1 MIYHKSIM
9 FKKVTFMFFIFLA
22 GFIGAY
28 LIYGKIFPSKVEEI
42 SKKIN
47 LDLPFGNSKDE
58 VIGFLPYWLISKAD
72 KDYTKYLTTLAYFS
86 LSLSED
92 GTVQK
97 FTNPGETEPGYLS
110 LTRGKA
116 DSFFESFKKEGA
128 TLSLVIFGGD
138 DEKITAML
146 NEPEISAQNLMSD
159 ISPLMDEYGFTDLN
173 LDIEQVGD
181 ASPSAR
187 LKYTRF
193 VKKVGDILR
202 EKEDTTLSVCVYAS
216 SFVKETN
223 LVDIINVEP
232 LVDKFIVMAYDYHS
246 IGSSVTGAVAPGE
259 GGGATSEFDV
269 LTSIKAGRNMV
280 PSEKIVLGIP
290 LYGYE
295 WETIRNTPRSATIPG
310 TGMTISNRRAEE
322 LLGSCATCSAVF
334 DETDKENYIIYKNDE
349 TGNFHQ
355 AFFPDIKS
363 TEYKIKLAKD
373 HKLGGLALWALGYEG
388 NSILEPL
395 SAYLD

>member
-1 MIYHKSIM
+1 MVRKA
-9 FKKVTFMFFIFLA
+9 FIFTPIFLV
-22 GFIGAY
+22 GLIGGYFLYKMCFPNAY
-28 LIYGKIFPSKVEEI
+28 DDLT
-42 SKKIN
+42 KKID
-47 LDLPFGNSKDE
+47 LDIPFVNPKNE

-72 KDYTKYLTTLAYFS
+72 KNYTKYLTTLAYFS
-86 LSLSED
+86 LSIDED
-92 GTVQK
+92 GSIQK

-116 DSFFESFKKEGA
+116 DVFFESFKKEGM

-146 NEPEISAQNLMSD
+146 NEPEVSAQNLMND
-159 ISPLMDEYGFTDLN
+159 TSPLMDEYGFTDLN

-202 EKEDTTLSVCVYAS
+202 EKEDATLSVCVYAS

-223 LVDIINVEP
+223 LVDIKNIEP
-232 LVDKFIVMAYDYHS
+232 LVDKIIVMAYDYHS
-246 IGSSVTGAVAPGE
+246 IGSSVTGAVSPGE
-259 GGGATSEFDV
+259 GGGVTSEFDV
-269 LTSIKAGRNMV
+269 LTSIKAGLTMV
-280 PSEKIVLGIP
+280 PSEKIILGVP

-295 WETIRNTPRSATIPG
+295 WETIRDTPRSAIIPG
-310 TGMTISNRRAEE
+310 TGMTISNRRAED
-322 LLGSCATCSAVF
+322 LLTNCATCSAVY
-334 DETDKENYIIYKNDE
+334 DETDKENYIIFKNE
-349 TGNFHQ
+349 QTGNYHQ
-355 AFFPDIKS
+355 AFFPDSKS
-363 TEYKIKLAKD
+363 TGYKIKVAKD
-373 HKLGGLALWALGYEG
+373 YKLGGLALWALGYEG

>member
-1 MIYHKSIM
+1 MIYHRFIM
-9 FKKVTFMFFIFLA
+9 FKKVTFLFLIFLA
-22 GFIGAY
+22 GFVGAY

-47 LDLPFGNSKDE
+47 IDLPFVNPKNE

-86 LSLSED
+86 LSVNKD
-92 GTVQK
+92 GTIQK

-116 DSFFESFKKEGA
+116 DSFFESAKSGGQK
-128 TLSLVIFGGD
+128 LSLVIFGAD
-138 DEKITAML
+138 DEKITSML
-146 NEPEISAQNLMSD
+146 EDPEQSAKNLMND
-159 ISPLMDEYGFTDLN
+159 IGPIMDEYNFTDLN

-187 LKYTRF
+187 MKYTRF
-193 VKKVGDILR
+193 VKEIGDILKT
-202 EKEDTTLSVCVYAS
+202 KEDRTLSICVYAS

-269 LTSIKAGRNMV
+269 VTSIKAGRNMI
-280 PSEKIVLGIP
+280 PSEKIILGIP

-295 WETIRNTPRSATIPG
+295 WETIRNTPRSAIIPG

-322 LLGSCATCSAVF
+322 FLVNCATCSAVF
-334 DETDKENYIIYKNDE
+334 DETDKENYVIYKNDE

-395 SAYLD
+395 SGYRD